1 MRLSAGTADY
11 WGEIR
16 VREKGERQRD
26 KEFCSGRMSMS
37 EIYDEIKRRLFRVLE
52 GRAMLTEKVH
62 VKARPLSSE
71 EAIGNPEADDFPLQK
86 GKERLMQAEFHGSLG
101 QAFTDQYGDFE
112 GTLKDVAEMPLR
124 NNFRRSV
131 FVATLNAVLRSL
143 DQTDGTVHCHDKG
156 PGECALE
163 LVAELKERY
172 GDPRILQVGFQPRM
186 VEYLAPRFS
195 LRVLD
200 MDKDNIGS
208 KKFDVMIEG
217 HDAADEAIEWA
228 DLLFVTGTTL
238 VNDTIGQFLGKK
250 RVLFYGTTIAGA
262 ASIMGWD
269 RFCARST

>member
-1 MRLSAGTADY
+1 
-11 WGEIR
+11 
-16 VREKGERQRD
+16 
-26 KEFCSGRMSMS
+26 MS
-37 EIYDEIKRRLFRVLE
+37 EVYDEIKGRLFGVLK
-52 GRAMLTEKVH
+52 GREMLTAKVH
-62 VKARPLSSE
+62 VKARALSTE

-112 GTLKDVAEMPLR
+112 GTLRDVLEMPLR
-124 NNFRRSV
+124 NNYRRSV
-131 FVATLNAVLRSL
+131 FVATLNAVLRFL
-143 DQTDGTVHCHDKG
+143 GQTDRTIHCHDKG
-156 PGECALE
+156 PAECASE
-163 LVAELKERY
+163 LVDELKDMY
-172 GDPRILQVGFQPRM
+172 GNHKILQVGFQPRM

-208 KKFDVMIEG
+208 KKFGVIIEEPEAVD
-217 HDAADEAIEWA
+217 DAIAWA

-250 RVLFYGTTIAGA
+250 PVLFYGTTIAGA
-262 ASIMGWD
+262 ASIMGWE